1 MFGFGKKKENPD
13 RKAFR
18 DEFETMTARLRSAD
32 EVVQIAVGHSINLAF
47 SLFRQTHATPQAFK
61 RLATSEQFA
70 YIGKLTDMENR
81 LRDEKGDMAASL
93 GFGLFK
99 MWVGTL
105 ASNDNEL
112 ERQFSDELAYFS
124 KKGNLPA

>member
-13 RKAFR
+13 RAAFR
-18 DEFETMTARLRSAD
+18 DEFETTTARLRAAD
-32 EVVQIAVGHSINLAF
+32 SVMQIAVGHSINMAF
-47 SLFRQTHATPQAFK
+47 SMFHQTHATPKAFK
-61 RLATSEQFA
+61 QLATAEQFA

-81 LRDEKGDMAASL
+81 LRDERGDVAASL